1 MSTTEPKPETDPGTG
16 PEAGEGRVYCSE
28 RNGTETMVGTADH
41 VGVWVLLEYK
51 PQWKAKALAENSLD
65 PVTRRWLDDSLSAL
79 QAAGHR
85 PRPQFVRQPDVD
97 SDEVRLFVG
106 MPGRVL
112 TFSGA
117 GYGFLQHLDLAEI
130 VAQPSAYAAASDPLY
145 FVCTNGQRDQC
156 CARYGLP
163 SYAALRESVGGR
175 AWQVTHLG
183 GHRFAPNVLT
193 FPQGALYGRVH
204 PALMPEFVAQVE
216 SGALCFPQLRGRS
229 WYPKPVQAAE
239 ALLERSDLRL
249 LHVSGDERAARV
261 TFASPD
267 GTLEVGVRQ
276 QTSPIEVLAS
286 CGDDVLKPVFPYRLE
301 GPSP

>member
-1 MSTTEPKPETDPGTG
+1 MTTTDTMPENMP
-16 PEAGEGRVYCSE
+16 PRVYCSE
-28 RNGTETMVGTADH
+28 LNGTEPMAGTADH

-51 PQWKAKALAENSLD
+51 PQWKPKALAENSLD
-65 PVTRRWLDDSLSAL
+65 AASRRWLDDGLAGL

-97 SDEVRLFVG
+97 SDEVRLFIG

-112 TFSGA
+112 AFSGT
-117 GYGFLQHLDLAEI
+117 GYGFLQQLDLSEI
-130 VAQPSAYAAASDPLY
+130 VAHPPADAAVGQPLY

-163 SYAALRESVGGR
+163 SYAALRDLVGER

-193 FPQGALYGRVH
+193 LPQGTLYGRVH
-204 PALMPEFVAQVE
+204 PTLMSEFVAQVE

-239 ALLERSDLRL
+239 ALLKRSDLRL
-249 LHVSGDERAARV
+249 LHVGGDADLATV
-261 TFASPD
+261 TFAAPD

-276 QTSPIEVLAS
+276 QNKPIYVLAS
-286 CGDDVLKPVFPYRLE
+286 CGDEVFKQVFPYRLE
-301 GPSP
+301 DPSR

>member
-1 MSTTEPKPETDPGTG
+1 MSTTESGPEKVPET
-16 PEAGEGRVYCSE
+16 ERRRVYCSE
-28 RNGTETMVGTADH
+28 RNGTEPMAGTADH

-65 PVTRRWLDDSLSAL
+65 AATRRWLDDSLSAL

-97 SDEVRLFVG
+97 SDRVRLFVG
-106 MPGRVL
+106 LPGRVL

-117 GYGFLQHLDLAEI
+117 GYGFLQQLDLAEV
-130 VAQPSAYAAASDPLY
+130 VAQPSAYAAVVEPLY

-163 SYAALRESVGGR
+163 SYAALRELVGER

-183 GHRFAPNVLT
+183 GHRFAPNVLAL
-193 FPQGALYGRVH
+193 PQGALYGRVH
-204 PALMPEFVAQVE
+204 PALMSAFVAQVE

-229 WYPKPVQAAE
+229 WYPKAVQAAE

-249 LHVSGDERAARV
+249 LHVGGDERSARV

-267 GTLEVGVRQ
+267 GTLEVDVRQ

-301 GPSP
+301 DPAR

>member
-1 MSTTEPKPETDPGTG
+1 MSTTESRPEKD
-16 PEAGEGRVYCSE
+16 PEAGRRRVYCSE
-28 RNGTETMVGTADH
+28 RNATEPMAGTADH

-65 PVTRRWLDDSLSAL
+65 AATRRWLDDSLSAL

-85 PRPQFVRQPDVD
+85 PRTQFVRQPDVD
-97 SDEVRLFVG
+97 SNRVRLFVG
-106 MPGRVL
+106 TPGRVL

-117 GYGFLQHLDLAEI
+117 GYGFLQQLDLAEV
-130 VAQPSAYAAASDPLY
+130 VAQPSAYAAHVEPLY

-163 SYAALRESVGGR
+163 SYAALRELVGER

-183 GHRFAPNVLT
+183 GHRFAPNVLAL
-193 FPQGALYGRVH
+193 PQGALYGRVH
-204 PALMPEFVAQVE
+204 PALMSEFVAQVE

-229 WYPKPVQAAE
+229 WYPKAVQAAE

-249 LHVSGDERAARV
+249 LHVGGDERSARV

-267 GTLEVGVRQ
+267 GTLEVDVRQ
-276 QTSPIEVLAS
+276 QTSPIAVLAS
-286 CGDDVLKPVFPYRLE
+286 CGDEVLKPVFPYRLE
-301 GPSP
+301 DPAR